1 MTDYF
6 EKAKDEILKDARTN
20 GGVTPSHLL
29 DALIATNEDL
39 DVQHEQTIQLLDV
52 AKQERQVLCHKVSDL
67 ELWQHDTQTTCAER
81 VKKLISEEHEDRHGK
96 HMEQHHNSDASFQQ
110 KFIWWWGSKVSYI
123 VVAVLIVVLN
133 IAINMIWFGRP

>member
-1 MTDYF
+1 VTDHA
-6 EKAKDEILKDARTN
+6 EREVRKWALKRN
-20 GGVTPSHLL
+20 GDP
-29 DALIATNEDL
+29 IQNEDIVSL
-39 DVQHEQTIQLLDV
+39 VFAFADDQDADHNQTMRLLDV